1 MCKCTP
7 EIRTPFCGRPGCE
20 WPPQKAPEAHPAVV
34 KQIVGEIAA
43 MEYSGDM
50 QAIAAVIIDRDGD
63 VRTLVAYNDGAKM
76 PIIAGCS
83 ILQHQVIS
91 EARTFNKAR
100 DI

>member
-20 WPPQKAPEAHPAVV
+20 WPDQKPPPGEPAVV

-43 MEYSGDM
+43 AEYAGDIK
-50 QAIAAVIIDRDGD
+50 AIAAVYVDKDGD
-63 VRTLVAYNDGAKM
+63 VRTLVAYGESHKLS
-76 PIIAGCS
+76 IIAGAS
-83 ILQHQVIS
+83 VLQHQVIG

-100 DI
+100 NI